1 MSGRLN
7 WDTDGLDWPNRAFSR
22 FVRAGGLR
30 WHVQVIGQ
38 GGQVVAQDRTIE
50 RPVVLL
56 LHGTGASTHS
66 WRALAPLLA
75 RNFTVVAPDLPGH
88 GFSGTPAKASGFSL
102 PAVASG
108 IAELLHAL
116 NTSPELV
123 AGHSAGA
130 AVAARLCLDGAI
142 APDALISING
152 ALLPFPGPAND
163 LFGPVARLLAG
174 SRLAS
179 RAFALLAGTRSSV
192 ARMLRSTGS
201 AIDEEGVRLYSVLAE
216 NPVHVAGA
224 LGLMANWDLRPLT
237 RDLPRLTTRLIL
249 VAGDNDKMVPPTEV
263 SRVRALVPNAEP
275 VWLHGLGHLAHE
287 ERPDEVAALL
297 ERLVVH
303 ETAV

>member
-1 MSGRLN
+1 MSGRLD
-7 WDTDGLDWPNRAFSR
+7 WDTDGRDWPNRAFSR

-30 WHVQVIGQ
+30 WHVQVIGRRRAGPNSGRPCCCCMGPGRPRIPGARSHRCWR
-38 GGQVVAQDRTIE
+38 GG
-50 RPVVLL
+50 
-56 LHGTGASTHS
+56 LHGGRTGFAWSRLH
-66 WRALAPLLA
+66 RHA
-75 RNFTVVAPDLPGH
+75 RESRTDFPSPPSLPG
-88 GFSGTPAKASGFSL
+88 SPTLLRVLDLSPA
-102 PAVASG
+102 
-108 IAELLHAL
+108 
-116 NTSPELV
+116 LV

-179 RAFALLAGTRSSV
+179 RAFALLAGSRSSV
-192 ARMLRSTGS
+192 ARLIRSTGS
-201 AIDEEGVRLYSVLAE
+201 TIDAEGVRLYGVLAA

-224 LGLMANWDLRPLT
+224 LGLMANWDLRPLM

-249 VAGDNDKMVPPTEV
+249 VAGDNDRMVPPTEI
-263 SRVRALVPNAEP
+263 SRIRALVPRAET
-275 VWLHGLGHLAHE
+275 VWLRGLGHLAHE
-287 ERPDEVAALL
+287 ERPEEIAALM
-297 ERLVVH
+297 ERLLVH

>member
-1 MSGRLN
+1 MSRRLH
-7 WDTDGLDWPNRAFSR
+7 WDTDGRDWPNRAFSR

-38 GGQVVAQDRTIE
+38 RLTE
-50 RPVVLL
+50 PRPTVLL

-75 RNFTVVAPDLPGH
+75 QFCTVVAPDLPGH
-88 GFSGTPAKASGFSL
+88 AFTGTPAKAEGFSL
-102 PAVASG
+102 PVVASG
-108 IAELLHAL
+108 IAELLTL
-116 NTSPELV
+116 LDLSPALV

-142 APDALISING
+142 APDGLVSING

-163 LFGPVARLLAG
+163 LFRPAAQLLAG

-179 RAFALLAGTRSSV
+179 RAFALLAGSRSSV
-192 ARMLRSTGS
+192 ARLIHSTGS
-201 AIDEEGVRLYSVLAE
+201 TIDAEGERLYGVLAA

-224 LGLMANWDLRPLT
+224 LGLMANWDLRALM

-249 VAGDNDKMVPPTEV
+249 VAGDNDRMVPPTEV
-263 SRVRALVPNAEP
+263 SRIRALVPRAET
-275 VWLHGLGHLAHE
+275 VWLRGLGHLAHE
-287 ERPDEVAALL
+287 ERPEAIAALM
-297 ERLVVH
+297 ERLLVH
-303 ETAV
+303 ETTV